1 MLSTALLVSMMM
13 ADAAAIAPVAP
24 PALPA
29 KNERVICRTY
39 EVTGS
44 LAGTKR
50 ICRTAKEWDEASRA
64 AREAGEKMQDAGRNI
79 PIDPLS
85 GG

>member
-1 MLSTALLVSMMM
+1 MIGSAALFIATLL
-13 ADAAAIAPVAP
+13 AEAAAPVAP
-24 PALPA
+24 PAP
-29 KNERVICRTY
+29 KERVICRTY

-44 LAGTKR
+44 LAGSKR

-64 AREAGEKMQDAGRNI
+64 ARDAGEKLQDAGRTVH
-79 PIDPLS
+79 IDPLS

>member
-13 ADAAAIAPVAP
+13 ADAAAVAPVTSP
-24 PALPA
+24 QPPA
-29 KNERVICRTY
+29 KNERVICRSY

-44 LAGTKR
+44 LAGSKR
-50 ICRTAKEWDEASRA
+50 VCRTVKEWDDASRA
-64 AREAGEKMQDAGRNI
+64 AREAGEKMQDAGRSVYL
-79 PIDPLS
+79 DPLS